1 MSSLKL
7 FTIVVLT
14 SIALQVDTSVADNSA
29 TLAKPPR
36 FGATIPGKV
45 YSPTKI
51 PTKRTA
57 VPITPETVLSAVDD
71 RIRALFDRA
80 ADPATRLVTVAS
92 ADKAGVGYFIDN
104 FPEIDKDQDGSLRF
118 SEVKNFLEPQLP
130 IERPVSK
137 EIQIIE

>member
-1 MSSLKL
+1 MISLRFFMVILASSTA
-7 FTIVVLT
+7 FQG
-14 SIALQVDTSVADNSA
+14 SALAADNSI
-29 TLAKPPR
+29 TLTKPQR
-36 FGATIPGKV
+36 FGAAIVGKI
-45 YSPTKI
+45 YSPSKI
-51 PTKRTA
+51 PIKRTA
-57 VPITPETVLSAVDD
+57 IPITPETVLSAVDG

-80 ADPATRLVTVAS
+80 ADPATQLVTVAS